1 MPPTLADREHG
12 STLVLFDVDGTLAVP
27 AQRADDAAVEMLGAL
42 RERYAVGIVG
52 AGDFEKQ
59 TMQLHGDLHA
69 RLDFVFSEN
78 GVHAFRGGECLHCKS
93 IVEHLGEAR
102 WAKFEA
108 TLERLL
114 RDARDEASALL
125 RRAVGA
131 DGAAADVGGRGTF
144 LERRQCTVNIC
155 PIGRTPTLSK
165 AERGAFDA
173 ADREAGLRKRL
184 VAALNEEFGPATE
197 FALTFSI
204 GGQIGIDCCPVGW
217 DKTFCL
223 RFVPEGEFPTVH
235 FFGDKTEPGGGDH
248 EIFVHPRTVGHAV
261 ASPADTVA
269 QVASIFGLATASA

>member
-1 MPPTLADREHG
+1 
-12 STLVLFDVDGTLAVP
+12 
-27 AQRADDAAVEMLGAL
+27 
-42 RERYAVGIVG
+42 
-52 AGDFEKQ
+52 
-59 TMQLHGDLHA
+59 MQLHGDLHA

-184 VAALNEEFGPATE
+184 VAALNDEFGPATE

-261 ASPADTVA
+261 ASRRHGGTGGVDFWASYSVKMLRNYATPEATVQLYGSCGRPSWKTPKRYFIADRLLHKVHRDFPDVGRPVVA
-269 QVASIFGLATASA
+269 LDP